1 MTKKATEITHQKK
14 VDKAVEEMKA
24 KMQKPATKT
33 VKAKTVKA
41 KTPKTKAKK
50 TVTKTVKA
58 KTPDTTKTKKV
69 ETTNK
74 KAITE
79 ITVRKTL
86 KYLYPKGCNDTITRK
101 SFRQKARN
109 ELRKFERDIL
119 KLKGEEK
126 KLLQDKYEARK
137 KEILAPNA

>member
-24 KMQKPATKT
+24 KMQKPAT
-33 VKAKTVKA
+33 KTVKA

-86 KYLYPKGCNDTITRK
+86 KYLYPKGCNDTIARK